1 MTDERR
7 KHERK
12 PVQDRAVIHRQADR
26 DPAHS
31 TVYCTTVDISPEGLQ
46 LKLKQ
51 ALDAGER
58 IDIVIH
64 VPGHKDSFHL
74 RGETLWSSPAN
85 HDKAFLLGIEI
96 DSSAGV
102 SRDLSA
108 WRKLFS

>member
-1 MTDERR
+1 MADERR
-7 KHERK
+7 RQERK
-12 PVQDRAVIHRQADR
+12 QVQDRAVIHRQAEAL

-31 TVYCTTVDISPEGLQ
+31 TLYCTTVDISAAGLQ

-74 RGETLWSSPAN
+74 RGETRWSTASR
-85 HDKAFLLGIEI
+85 DKNFFLGIQI
-96 DSSAGV
+96 DDGAGQ

-108 WRKLFS
+108 WKKLFS

>member
-1 MTDERR
+1 MADERR

-12 PVQDRAVIHRQADR
+12 PLRDRAVIHRQAVSE
-26 DPAHS
+26 PAPA
-31 TVYCTTVDISPEGLQ
+31 TLYCTTVDISAAGLQ

-74 RGETLWSSPAN
+74 RGETRWSAAVRQ
-85 HDKAFLLGIEI
+85 DKTFLLGIEI
-96 DSSAGV
+96 DTGDGQ
-102 SRDLSA
+102 SRDLGA
-108 WRKLFS
+108 WKKLFS

>member
-12 PVQDRAVIHRQADR
+12 PVQDRAVIHRQAEPD
-26 DPAHS
+26 ANHS
-31 TVYCTTVDISPEGLQ
+31 TLYCTTVDISAAGLQ

-51 ALDAGER
+51 ALDAGEQ

-74 RGETLWSSPAN
+74 RGQTRWSAPNRA
-85 HDKAFLLGIEI
+85 DKTFLLGIEI
-96 DSSAGV
+96 DSGAGQ
-102 SRDLSA
+102 SRDLGA

>member
-1 MTDERR
+1 MADERR
-7 KHERK
+7 RHERK
-12 PVQDRAVIHRQADR
+12 PLRDRAVIRRKAEGEIA
-26 DPAHS
+26 PA
-31 TVYCTTVDISPEGLQ
+31 TLYCTTVDISAAGLQ

-74 RGETLWSSPAN
+74 RGEARWSAPVGQ
-85 HDKAFLLGIEI
+85 DKSFLLGIEI
-96 DSSAGV
+96 DTGEGQ

-108 WRKLFS
+108 WQKLFS